1 MSKTFHILNGDAL
14 LDFFPE
20 SILSGEIIVAR
31 ECLVDGPVTGK
42 TLEEFWETRADF
54 ITAEYEE
61 EKESYFFDV
70 VSEFN
75 RISLIP
81 PGSEV
86 NLWFEEDLFCQVNLW
101 FCMSLLTNVAD
112 QLKINLVQPPL
123 KDGEPDWNGFGG
135 LDRNELAGAY
145 QGRQRLSA
153 TEIKLLADLWNAYKM
168 NDRVKLEELSVTESE
183 HFPFLRKVVQ
193 AQLDRFSEDNL
204 SGRPEKVLKEIMLQK
219 DMHDFKSIFK
229 EFSIQEGIYG
239 FGDWQVERL
248 LNKLPEFKEE

>member
-61 EKESYFFDV
+61 EKDSYFFDV

-86 NLWFEEDLFCQVNLW
+86 NLWF
-101 FCMSLLTNVAD
+101 CMSLLTNVDD

-123 KDGEPDWNGFGG
+123 KDGEPDWGGFGG

>member
-1 MSKTFHILNGDAL
+1 MSRTFHILNGDAL

-54 ITAEYEE
+54 IADEYEE

-81 PGSEV
+81 PDSEV

-101 FCMSLLTNVAD
+101 FCMSLLANVAD

-123 KDGEPDWNGFGG
+123 KDGEPDWGGFGG

-145 QGRQRLSA
+145 QGRQRLSQV
-153 TEIKLLADLWNAYKM
+153 EIKLLADLWKAYKT
-168 NDRVKLEELSVTESE
+168 NDRTKLKELSITKSE
-183 HFPFLRKVVQ
+183 HFPFLQDVIQ
-193 AQLDRFSEDNL
+193 AQLDRFSDDNL
-204 SGRPEKVLKEIMLQK
+204 SGRPEKALKEIMMQK
-219 DMHDFKSIFK
+219 NTHDFKTIFK

-239 FGDWQVERL
+239 FGDLQVERL
-248 LNKLPEFKEE
+248 LNKLPEFKAE

>member
-20 SILSGEIIVAR
+20 SILLGEIIVAR
-31 ECLVDGPVTGK
+31 ECLIDGPVTGK

-61 EKESYFFDV
+61 EKDSYFFDV

-101 FCMSLLTNVAD
+101 FCASLLARVSD
-112 QLKINLVQPPL
+112 QLKINLVKPPL
-123 KDGEPDWNGFGG
+123 KDGQPDWGGFGS
-135 LDRNELAGAY
+135 LDRNGLAKAY
-145 QGRQRLSA
+145 QERQRLSPE
-153 TEIKLLADLWNAYKM
+153 EIKLLSDLWTAYKW
-168 NDRVKLEELSVTESE
+168 NNRSELKELANKQTD
-183 HFPFLRKVVQ
+183 HFPFLGQVVQ
-193 AQLDRFSEDNL
+193 AHLDRFSEDNL
-204 SGRPEKVLKEIMLQK
+204 SGRPERTLKEIMTEK
-219 DMHDFKSIFK
+219 NTSDFKTVFK
-229 EFSIQEGIYG
+229 EFRTREGIYG
-239 FGDWQVERL
+239 FGDWQVERIL
-248 LNKLPEFKEE
+248 KGLQSTESR

>member
-14 LDFFPE
+14 LEFFPE

-31 ECLVDGPVTGK
+31 ECLVDGSVTGT

-54 ITAEYEE
+54 ISAEYEE

-101 FCMSLLTNVAD
+101 FCMSLLTNIAD
-112 QLKINLVQPPL
+112 QLKINLVKPPL
-123 KDGEPDWNGFGG
+123 KDGQPDWGGFGG

-145 QGRQRLSA
+145 QSRERLFVA
-153 TEIKLLADLWNAYKM
+153 DVKLLTGLWHAYKT
-168 NDRVKLEELSVTESE
+168 NDRVKLKELSTTKSA
-183 HFPFLRKVVQ
+183 HFPFLQDVVQ
-193 AQLDRFSEDNL
+193 AQLDRSSEDSL
-204 SGRPEKVLKEIMLQK
+204 SGRPEKVLKEIMLQNNI
-219 DMHDFKSIFK
+219 HDFKAIFK
-229 EFSIQEGIYG
+229 EFSIREGIYG

-248 LNKLPEFKEE
+248 LNKLPEFKAE